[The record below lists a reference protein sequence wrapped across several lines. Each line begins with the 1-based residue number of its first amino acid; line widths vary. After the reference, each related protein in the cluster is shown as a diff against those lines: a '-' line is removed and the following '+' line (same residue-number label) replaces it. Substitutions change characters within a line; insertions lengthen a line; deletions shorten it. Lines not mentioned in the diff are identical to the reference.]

1 MLKRK
6 ALAQMEDWLANR
18 THQALLVTGARQVG
32 KTYLAREFAR
42 THWENV
48 AELNFYENAEA
59 RDAVASASN
68 SRELFLRLSAFS
80 PCPLVPGKTVLFL
93 DEVQEVREVATA
105 IKFLMERGDFDYILS
120 GSMLG
125 VELKDIRSN
134 PVGFLSTVTMYPL
147 DFEEFCWANGVGED
161 VIEEARL
168 AFEERRPVDEYVD
181 RRLSELLHRY
191 LICGGMPDAVN
202 AFAGSDNVSAVRV
215 PQEAI
220 ATQYRHDISKYA
232 ERSRS
237 LVVKRIFD
245 LMPSEISKQNKR
257 FVVKDISGDSH
268 VDRYLNDFLWLADA
282 NVALPTYNVTEPRY
296 PLRTSLESRKF
307 KLFMSDVGLLTYLCG
322 MDVVRSLAAGRA
334 DINYGAIY
342 ENFVAQ
348 ELAAHGHDLLYY
360 SSRGTG
366 ELDFLLQV
374 GERVVPVEVKS
385 GKDYRRHSALDNA
398 LKTPNWGIERAIVLH
413 EGNVERALGIDYLPA
428 YMAMFL

>member
-6 ALAQMEDWLANR
+6 AMAQMEDWLANR

-32 KTYLAREFAR
+32 KTYLVREFAR

-48 AELNFYENAEA
+48 AEINFYENTDA
-59 RDAVASASN
+59 RDAVSTASN
-68 SRELFLRLSAFS
+68 ARELFLRLSAFS

-93 DEVQEVREVATA
+93 DEVQEVKEVATA

-134 PVGFLSTVTMYPL
+134 PVGFLSTITMYPL
-147 DFEEFCWANGVGED
+147 DFEEFCWGNGVSED
-161 VIEEARL
+161 VLEEARH
-168 AFEERRPVDEYVD
+168 AFKERRPVDPFVD
-181 RRLSELLHRY
+181 GRLSSLLHRY

-202 AFAGSDNVSAVRV
+202 AFAGTDNVSAVRV

-237 LVVKRIFD
+237 LVIKRIFD
-245 LMPSEISKQNKR
+245 LMPSEISRQNKR
-257 FVVKDISGDSH
+257 FVVKDITGDSH

-296 PLRTSLESRKF
+296 PLRTSLESKKF

-322 MDVVRSLAAGRA
+322 MDVVRDLAADRP
-334 DINYGAIY
+334 DVNYGAIY

-366 ELDFLLQV
+366 ELDFLLQD
-374 GERVVPVEVKS
+374 GDRVVPVEVKS
-385 GKDYRRHSALDNA
+385 GKDYQRHSALNNA
-398 LKTPNWGIERAIVLH
+398 LKTPNWGIEHAIVLH